1 MCYNGQMSIK
11 IGNLEHKTV
20 GFNHSG
26 NIWDSGIEVR
36 ESSWV
41 TDIFIINQ
49 SQRQKNTGQEG

>member
-26 NIWDSGIEVR
+26 NIWNLEIEVR
-36 ESSWV
+36 ESS
-41 TDIFIINQ
+41 
-49 SQRQKNTGQEG
+49 